1 MEMNQMT
8 VNDISDLLIKFS
20 KEKDNITNLYKT
32 AIANIEDIEID
43 ISSEEEYNYIE
54 KRKEI
59 TEKYSNLKSEKN
71 LVQKKEEELTEIEKE
86 EISKILF
93 EESK

>member
-1 MEMNQMT
+1 MT